1 MKKIALILKGY
12 PRLSETFI
20 AQEIRALELRGFDI
34 TLVSLRHPT
43 DKSTHP
49 IHQQIQADVLYLPEY
64 LHIEPWRVTKALIKT
79 IKTYSLAKVFRQFI
93 KDFKRDS
100 SRGRI
105 RRFGQSIVLAA
116 EMPENVDQ
124 MYAHFL
130 HTPASVTRYTALIND
145 LPWCCS
151 AHAKDIWTSQ
161 EWDLAEKLK
170 ELQWLATCTGANHQ
184 YLQSLSDDPNKV
196 HLVYHGLDFSRFNT
210 LERPSRQHIN
220 GRDPQQPVQIISVGR
235 AVPKKGYDDILT
247 ALAKLPKQLHWRFIH
262 IGGGA
267 ILDDLIAQAEA
278 LGINDQIEWRGAQA
292 QVEVLQA
299 YRDSDLFILASKIV
313 ADGDR
318 DGIPN
323 VLMEAQS
330 QSLCCLATN
339 ISGIPELIEDKVNGL
354 LVDSNDPDS
363 LAQALTTLITDG
375 ELRDNL
381 GRKSQQLLHQNFN
394 VDIGINQLQD
404 LFDLA
409 HD

>member
-43 DKSTHP
+43 DKNTHP
-49 IHQQIQADVLYLPEY
+49 IHQQIQANVLYLPEY
-64 LHIEPWRVTKALIKT
+64 LHIEPWRVTKALITT
-79 IKTYSLAKVFRQFI
+79 IKKYSLAKVFRQFT

-100 SRGRI
+100 TRGRI

-116 EMPENVDQ
+116 EMPENIDQ

-130 HTPASVTRYTALIND
+130 HTPASVTRYTALINN
-145 LPWCCS
+145 LPWSCS

-161 EWDLAEKLK
+161 EWDLTEKLK

-184 YLQSLSDDPNKV
+184 YLQSLSDDPKKV
-196 HLVYHGLDFSRFNT
+196 HLVYHGLDFSRFNSF
-210 LERPSRQHIN
+210 ERSSRQHIN
-220 GRDPQQPVQIISVGR
+220 GQDPKQPVQIISVGR

-278 LGINDQIEWRGAQA
+278 LGINDRIEWRGAQA
-292 QVEVLQA
+292 QIEVLQA

-354 LVDSNDPDS
+354 LVDSNDPQS
-363 LAQALTTLITDG
+363 LAKALTTLITDG

-404 LFDLA
+404 LFDLP

>member
-1 MKKIALILKGY
+1 VKKIALILKGY

-49 IHQQIQADVLYLPEY
+49 IHQQIQANVLYLPEY
-64 LHIEPWRVTKALIKT
+64 LHVEPWRVAKALVKT
-79 IKTYSLAKVFRQFI
+79 IKNYSLSKVTCQFI
-93 KDFKRDS
+93 KDFKRDR

-116 EMPENVDQ
+116 EMPENIDQ

-130 HTPASVTRYTALIND
+130 HTPASVTRYASLINN
-145 LPWCCS
+145 LPWSCS

-184 YLQSLSDDPNKV
+184 YLQSLADDPNKV

-210 LERPSRQHIN
+210 SHRSSRQHIN
-220 GRDPQQPVQIISVGR
+220 GQDPKQPVQIISVGR

-247 ALAKLPKQLHWRFIH
+247 ALAKLPKHLHWHFTH

-267 ILDDLIAQAEA
+267 ILEDLIAQAKA
-278 LGINDQIEWRGAQA
+278 LGINDKIEWRGAQA
-292 QVEVLQA
+292 QLEVLQA

-339 ISGIPELIEDKVNGL
+339 ISGIPELIENNVNGI
-354 LVDSNDPDS
+354 LVDSNAPDD
-363 LAQALTTLITDG
+363 LAKALSTLITDG
-375 ELRDNL
+375 ELREKL
-381 GRKSQQLLHQNFN
+381 GSKSQQLLHQNFD

-404 LFDLA
+404 LFDSA
-409 HD
+409 ND